1 MINKVDIL
9 NGTFSLLRISGM
21 TVNPRPRDL
30 QDGLQIMDDYAAEI
44 QPELDTGYI
53 QPDEYGG
60 SDLNDYSGLTA
71 SLAGP
76 FKKLMAT
83 QLAPLFGK
91 AVTPE
96 LYKLAQDGMNSLEYQ
111 LVNIGPAQNPA
122 TLPIG
127 SGNEYDYRSDK
138 FYPEPNNDDGA
149 VNYYDNE
156 VFNLDIDWNPWLS
169 DEVLTSV
176 VYDEDS
182 GIDLSNDSY
191 IDGVSTVTVSFN
203 AVGQF
208 QLCATATKSDGEV
221 QTRKF
226 IYNSIDCKQTQLR

>member
-21 TVNPRPRDL
+21 TVQPRPEDYE
-30 QDGLQIMDDYAAEI
+30 DSLQILDDYAAEI

-76 FKKLMAT
+76 FKKLMAL
-83 QLAPLFGK
+83 QIAPLFGK
-91 AVTPE
+91 EIPPT
-96 LYKLAQDGMNSLEYQ
+96 LYKIAQDGMNSLEYQ
-111 LVNIGPAQNPA
+111 LVNVGPAQNPA

-138 FYPEPNNDDGA
+138 LYPEPNNDDGA
-149 VNYYDNE
+149 VNYYENE
-156 VFNLDIDWNPWLS
+156 VFNLEIDWNPWLKG
-169 DEVLTSV
+169 ETITTV
-176 VYDEDS
+176 VYDSDN
-182 GIDLSNDSY
+182 GIDLANESNT
-191 IDGVSTVTVSFN
+191 DGISIVTVSFN
-203 AVGQF
+203 TTGQF
-208 QLCATATKSDGEV
+208 QLCATATKSNGEV

-226 IYNSIDCKQTQLR
+226 IYNSIDCKRPQII